1 MAVGFWFVGDRV
13 ARKAAREPN
22 PPNKETIDNVTTDYL
37 DPDIELRRIHA
48 VRLEREPDERGQL
61 MAAAFTENGRPVVLV
76 LNTN

>member
-1 MAVGFWFVGDRV
+1 VIESLAGRPGSQ
-13 ARKAAREPN
+13 N

-48 VRLEREPDERGQL
+48 VRLEREADERGQL

>member
-1 MAVGFWFVGDRV
+1 
-13 ARKAAREPN
+13 
-22 PPNKETIDNVTTDYL
+22 VTTDYV

-48 VRLEREPDERGQL
+48 VKLESEPDERGRL

>member
-1 MAVGFWFVGDRV
+1 LLTDRRQGGPR
-13 ARKAAREPN
+13 AYPST
-22 PPNKETIDNVTTDYL
+22 KEKTNTVTTEYL

-48 VRLEREPDERGQL
+48 VRVERDPDDRGRL